1 MKIFIII
8 IVVIILKVM
17 YVLMDTKPSLCE
29 IKRENYSPLKNNL
42 FTIIRLSVKI
52 QVNGSNN

>member
-8 IVVIILKVM
+8 IVIILKVM
-17 YVLMDTKPSLCE
+17 YILMDTKPSRCE
-29 IKRENYSPLKNNL
+29 IKRENYSPSKNNL
-42 FTIIRLSVKI
+42 FTIIGLSVKI